1 MELGLVS
8 FADATINPV
17 TGRTV
22 SHGERLRNL
31 MEEIE
36 LADQVGLDV
45 FGVGEHHRADYA
57 VSSPSTVLATAAG
70 RTKNIRLSSAVTV
83 LSSEEPV
90 RVFQQF
96 ATIDQLSEGRAEIM
110 VGRGSFIESFPL
122 FGYELEDYNDLFAEK
137 LDLLLKL
144 RDNERVTWSGRL
156 RAPLHDQAVYPRP
169 YQDPLPIGIAVGG
182 TPASA
187 VRAGMLGLPMT
198 IAIIGGQ
205 PERFTPFADLY
216 RRAAR
221 EAGHDP
227 AGLKLAINT
236 HGHIA
241 PSLEQAIDEQFP
253 AYKAQMDRVGAERGW
268 PPMRREQFVAG
279 TSMDGHLMT
288 GTPEQVIQKILHQH
302 RLFGHQRYLMHF
314 GIGAVEHEHV
324 MRSIELFGTVV
335 APAVREEVA
344 KRATATVQ
352 G

>member
-8 FADATINPV
+8 FADATTNPV
-17 TGRTV
+17 TGEVV

-31 MEEIE
+31 IAEIE
-36 LADQVGLDV
+36 LADEVGLDA

-57 VSSPSTVLATAAG
+57 ASAPATILAAAAG
-70 RTKNIRLSSAVTV
+70 RTKRIRLTSAVTV

-122 FGYELEDYNDLFAEK
+122 FGYELEDYNELFTEK

-144 RDNERVTWSGRL
+144 RDNERVTWSGQH
-156 RAPLHDQAVYPRP
+156 RASLDSQAVYPRP

-205 PERFTPFADLY
+205 PERFVPFADLY
-216 RRAAR
+216 RQAAAR
-221 EAGHDP
+221 AGHDP
-227 AGLKLAINT
+227 DSLKLAINT

-241 PSLEQAIDEQFP
+241 GSMEQAIGEQFP

-279 TSMDGHLMT
+279 TSLHGHLMT
-288 GTPEQVIQKILHQH
+288 GTPEQVIEKILHQH

-314 GIGAVEHEHV
+314 GVGAVEHEHV

-335 APAVREEVA
+335 APAVREVVA
-344 KRATATVQ
+344 KRQAAAAV
-352 G
+352 